1 MASPVI
7 QVKRGLYSNLPALK
21 SGEPGFT
28 TDKYD
33 LFVGLDE
40 TLGNNQFFG
49 SGRYWEREDGTNA
62 AQLKLVD
69 KDGSNG
75 INLQVPDTTAGIGT
89 WILPNSNTGSQYGLL
104 AIASTSGDERT
115 LEWTSITTNSFDAT
129 TLVIESEGI
138 SSNDS
143 DTQIPTTAAVKDYVD
158 TQITAQDLDF
168 AGDTGTGAV
177 DLDSQSFTIAGTSN
191 EIETSASG
199 QTITIGLPDDV
210 TIGQDLTVS
219 RDVQIVRNLNV
230 DGNITVGGTTATL
243 FTQTLKVADADL
255 ILGIRTD
262 GSGNDIS
269 TDNTAN
275 HGGIAIASTE
285 GNSLITLTNPGAGE
299 TLPSTYKKIMWFKEG
314 SFSGLGTDAWLINY
328 AVGIGSTQFPTGTRL
343 AAGNVQFTENDLA
356 VVRNINSTGVS
367 TLPTLDTTNATIDN
381 LTFTSGTAITSVDTD
396 LSTVSASDNTLA
408 SAKAIKSYVDG
419 EVSTVNTT
427 IGNIDLDFAGDTGT
441 GAVDLDSQSLSIVGT
456 SNEIE
461 TSASGQTLT
470 IGLPN
475 DVTIGQDLTVSRDV
489 QIVRNLNVDGNITV
503 GGTTAILFTQTLKVA
518 DADLILGIRT
528 DGLGNDISTDNTA
541 NHGGIAIASTEGN
554 PLITLTNPGVGETLP
569 STYKKIMWFK
579 AGSFSGLGTD
589 AWLINYAVGI
599 GSTQFP
605 TGTRLAAGNV
615 QFTENDLAVVRNINS
630 TGVSTL
636 PTLDTTNATIDNLT
650 FTSGTAITSVDTDLS
665 TVSTSDDTLASAK
678 AIKSYVDGEVSTVNT
693 TIGNIDLDFAGD
705 SGTGAVDL
713 DSQTFTIAG
722 TANEIET
729 SGSGQTLTIGLPNEV
744 AITTSLTAPK
754 IYVGSGNEAYLD
766 RANGSNGDLRI
777 FSTNNIIFNLDTT
790 DAVIFDYTQGYVGI
804 GSTTPTEKLDVIGTA
819 KVDGLK
825 FGSGTAVTS
834 VDTDLSSVSAS
845 DDTLASAKAIKSY
858 VDAQATAQDLDFAGD
873 TGSGSIDLDSET
885 FTIVGT
891 ENEIQTVGSGNTLT
905 IGLTETGVTA
915 DTYGSSTQVSQFTVD
930 ENGRITSASNVN
942 INFSDANVAT
952 ADSLTNSRNIAAT
965 GDIAWNVDFKGHE
978 DVSGIATLS
987 DTGVVAGTYGSST
1000 QVGIVTVDSKGRITS
1015 ASNVNINFSDANV
1028 ATASQVSTGTTTGT
1042 TSYYPTFVDSNNSTR
1057 QNESLYTDA
1066 GISYNP
1072 NTNAL
1077 NLTGALTVGGTLT
1090 ANGNVDLGNNNSDT
1104 VTFTAKVDSNILPST
1119 NNTRDLGSSSLKWN
1133 EVYATTVVGAII
1145 GNADTA
1151 DYATRAGLAT
1161 DLAINASN
1169 RLLYQASNN
1178 NTGVLPA
1185 GTSGQ
1190 LLKSNGTSAPSWV
1203 NASSVGKTYTL
1214 TAVDSG
1220 TNAILRLGDGTT
1232 NDDVKITA
1240 GSNITINPVAAG
1252 GFTIAASIPFNNYA
1266 RAINT
1271 TRVLSYSATWVN
1283 TQTSVT
1289 INKQSSSSAIYIT
1302 IEDALYAGNLG
1313 GHRLLRGSTVLVQ
1326 SSANSFGATP
1336 SGSIGWYGR
1345 QSITYIDN
1353 TTATGNITYKTQ
1365 IRLVTSN
1372 GFVAVNNNN
1381 LSGVNTRC
1389 TAVAIEI

>member
-168 AGDTGTGAV
+168 AGDSGTGAV
-177 DLDSQSFTIAGTSN
+177 DLDSQSLSIVGTSN

-199 QTITIGLPDDV
+199 QTLTIGLPNDV

-230 DGNITVGGTTATL
+230 DGNITVGGTAATL

-381 LTFTSGTAITSVDTD
+381 LTFTTGTAITSVDTD
-396 LSTVSASDNTLA
+396 LSSVSASDDTLA

-475 DVTIGQDLTVSRDV
+475 
-489 QIVRNLNVDGNITV
+489 
-503 GGTTAILFTQTLKVA
+503 
-518 DADLILGIRT
+518 
-528 DGLGNDISTDNTA
+528 
-541 NHGGIAIASTEGN
+541 
-554 PLITLTNPGVGETLP
+554 
-569 STYKKIMWFK
+569 
-579 AGSFSGLGTD
+579 
-589 AWLINYAVGI
+589 
-599 GSTQFP
+599 
-605 TGTRLAAGNV
+605 
-615 QFTENDLAVVRNINS
+615 
-630 TGVSTL
+630 
-636 PTLDTTNATIDNLT
+636 
-650 FTSGTAITSVDTDLS
+650 
-665 TVSTSDDTLASAK
+665 
-678 AIKSYVDGEVSTVNT
+678 
-693 TIGNIDLDFAGD
+693 
-705 SGTGAVDL
+705 
-713 DSQTFTIAG
+713 
-722 TANEIET
+722 
-729 SGSGQTLTIGLPNEV
+729 EV
-744 AITTSLTAPK
+744 AITNSLTAPK
-754 IYVGSGNEAYLD
+754 IYVGNTASYLD
-766 RANGSNGDLRI
+766 RANGDLRI
-777 FSTNNIIFNLDTT
+777 VNTDGIIFNLDGT
-790 DAVIFDYTQGYVGI
+790 DAVIFDHAQGYVGI

-858 VDAQATAQDLDFAGD
+858 VDTQVSTGVGNVSLDFAGD
-873 TGSGSIDLDSET
+873 TGSGTIDLDSET
-885 FTIVGT
+885 FTIAGT
-891 ENEIQTVGSGNTLT
+891 ANEIETVGSGNNVT
-905 IGLTETGVTA
+905 IGLPNEVA
-915 DTYGSSTQVSQFTVD
+915 
-930 ENGRITSASNVN
+930 IT
-942 INFSDANVAT
+942 T
-952 ADSLTNSRNIAAT
+952 SLTAPKIYVGSGNETYLDRANGPNGDLRIFSTNNIIFNLDTIDSVIFDYSQGYVGIGSTTPTQKLDVDGNLRVTGAYYDSSNDSGTSGYVLKSTAT
-965 GDIAWNVDFKGHE
+965 GTDRVDPTT
-978 DVSGIATLS
+978 VSGLQGTQGT
-987 DTGVVAGTYGSST
+987 TGAQGTQGT
-1000 QVGIVTVDSKGRITS
+1000 QGI
-1015 ASNVNINFSDANV
+1015 
-1028 ATASQVSTGTTTGT
+1028 TGAQGTTGT
-1042 TSYYPTFVDSNNSTR
+1042 QGT
-1057 QNESLYTDA
+1057 
-1066 GISYNP
+1066 
-1072 NTNAL
+1072 
-1077 NLTGALTVGGTLT
+1077 TGAQGTQGIQGVTGSQGTTGTQGTTGAQGTQGIQGVTGAKGTAGDGGT
-1090 ANGNVDLGNNNSDT
+1090 
-1104 VTFTAKVDSNILPST
+1104 
-1119 NNTRDLGSSSLKWN
+1119 
-1133 EVYATTVVGAII
+1133 
-1145 GNADTA
+1145 
-1151 DYATRAGLAT
+1151 
-1161 DLAINASN
+1161 
-1169 RLLYQASNN
+1169 
-1178 NTGVLPA
+1178 
-1185 GTSGQ
+1185 
-1190 LLKSNGTSAPSWV
+1190 
-1203 NASSVGKTYTL
+1203 
-1214 TAVDSG
+1214 
-1220 TNAILRLGDGTT
+1220 DG
-1232 NDDVKITA
+1232 
-1240 GSNITINPVAAG
+1240 
-1252 GFTIAASIPFNNYA
+1252 
-1266 RAINT
+1266 
-1271 TRVLSYSATWVN
+1271 
-1283 TQTSVT
+1283 
-1289 INKQSSSSAIYIT
+1289 
-1302 IEDALYAGNLG
+1302 
-1313 GHRLLRGSTVLVQ
+1313 
-1326 SSANSFGATP
+1326 
-1336 SGSIGWYGR
+1336 
-1345 QSITYIDN
+1345 
-1353 TTATGNITYKTQ
+1353 
-1365 IRLVTSN
+1365 
-1372 GFVAVNNNN
+1372 
-1381 LSGVNTRC
+1381 
-1389 TAVAIEI
+1389 

>member
-21 SGEPGFT
+21 AGEPGFT

-168 AGDTGTGAV
+168 AGDSGTGAV
-177 DLDSQSFTIAGTSN
+177 DLDSQSLSIVGTAN
-191 EIETSASG
+191 EIETSGSG
-199 QTITIGLPDDV
+199 QTLTIGLPNDV

-230 DGNITVGGTTATL
+230 DGNITVGGTAATL

-285 GNSLITLTNPGAGE
+285 GNSLITLTNPGVGE

-381 LTFTSGTAITSVDTD
+381 LTFTTGTAITSVDTD
-396 LSTVSASDNTLA
+396 LSSVSASDDTLA

-475 DVTIGQDLTVSRDV
+475 EVAITNSLTAPKIYVGNTASYLDRANGDLR
-489 QIVRNLNVDGNITV
+489 IVN
-503 GGTTAILFTQTLKVA
+503 
-518 DADLILGIRT
+518 T
-528 DGLGNDISTDNTA
+528 DGIIFNLD
-541 NHGGIAIASTEGN
+541 
-554 PLITLTNPGVGETLP
+554 
-569 STYKKIMWFK
+569 
-579 AGSFSGLGTD
+579 GTD
-589 AWLINYAVGI
+589 AVIFDHAQGYVGI
-599 GSTQFP
+599 GSTTP
-605 TGTRLAAGNV
+605 TEKLDVIGTAKVDGLKFG
-615 QFTENDLAVVRNINS
+615 
-630 TGVSTL
+630 
-636 PTLDTTNATIDNLT
+636 
-650 FTSGTAITSVDTDLS
+650 SGTAVTSVDTDLA
-665 TVSTSDDTLASAK
+665 TVSASDDTLASAK

-713 DSQTFTIAG
+713 DSQSLSIVG

-729 SGSGQTLTIGLPNEV
+729 SGSGQTLTIGLPN
-744 AITTSLTAPK
+744 
-754 IYVGSGNEAYLD
+754 D
-766 RANGSNGDLRI
+766 
-777 FSTNNIIFNLDTT
+777 
-790 DAVIFDYTQGYVGI
+790 
-804 GSTTPTEKLDVIGTA
+804 
-819 KVDGLK
+819 
-825 FGSGTAVTS
+825 
-834 VDTDLSSVSAS
+834 
-845 DDTLASAKAIKSY
+845 
-858 VDAQATAQDLDFAGD
+858 
-873 TGSGSIDLDSET
+873 
-885 FTIVGT
+885 
-891 ENEIQTVGSGNTLT
+891 
-905 IGLTETGVTA
+905 
-915 DTYGSSTQVSQFTVD
+915 
-930 ENGRITSASNVN
+930 
-942 INFSDANVAT
+942 
-952 ADSLTNSRNIAAT
+952 
-965 GDIAWNVDFKGHE
+965 
-978 DVSGIATLS
+978 
-987 DTGVVAGTYGSST
+987 
-1000 QVGIVTVDSKGRITS
+1000 VTV
-1015 ASNVNINFSDANV
+1015 SNNLTVSNNVTVQGNLTVN
-1028 ATASQVSTGTTTGT
+1028 GTTTQVNTSEVSVYDRTITLGIQTGSTPT
-1042 TSYYPTFVDSNNSTR
+1042 TTTWDLGVMMQYGDAGVAKTAGVIWEYSNERFQFSANSNN
-1057 QNESLYTDA
+1057 
-1066 GISYNP
+1066 
-1072 NTNAL
+1072 
-1077 NLTGALTVGGTLT
+1077 
-1090 ANGNVDLGNNNSDT
+1090 
-1104 VTFTAKVDSNILPST
+1104 PS
-1119 NNTRDLGSSSLKWN
+1119 
-1133 EVYATTVVGAII
+1133 
-1145 GNADTA
+1145 
-1151 DYATRAGLAT
+1151 
-1161 DLAINASN
+1161 
-1169 RLLYQASNN
+1169 
-1178 NTGVLPA
+1178 
-1185 GTSGQ
+1185 
-1190 LLKSNGTSAPSWV
+1190 
-1203 NASSVGKTYTL
+1203 
-1214 TAVDSG
+1214 SG
-1220 TNAILRLGDGTT
+1220 TNTT
-1232 NDDVKITA
+1232 APQITVATFAPIEIGSLWVNDCAGQSQVISCTGSTRNLENITVDA
-1240 GSNITINPVAAG
+1240 GS
-1252 GFTIAASIPFNNYA
+1252 F
-1266 RAINT
+1266 
-1271 TRVLSYSATWVN
+1271 
-1283 TQTSVT
+1283 
-1289 INKQSSSSAIYIT
+1289 
-1302 IEDALYAGNLG
+1302 
-1313 GHRLLRGSTVLVQ
+1313 
-1326 SSANSFGATP
+1326 
-1336 SGSIGWYGR
+1336 
-1345 QSITYIDN
+1345 
-1353 TTATGNITYKTQ
+1353 
-1365 IRLVTSN
+1365 
-1372 GFVAVNNNN
+1372 
-1381 LSGVNTRC
+1381 
-1389 TAVAIEI
+1389 

>member
-168 AGDTGTGAV
+168 AGDSGTGAV
-177 DLDSQSFTIAGTSN
+177 DLDSQSLSIVGTSN

-199 QTITIGLPDDV
+199 QTLTIGLPNDV

-230 DGNITVGGTTATL
+230 DGNITVGGTAATL

-285 GNSLITLTNPGAGE
+285 GNSLITLTNPGVGE

-381 LTFTSGTAITSVDTD
+381 LTFTTGTAITSVDTD
-396 LSTVSASDNTLA
+396 LSSVSASDDTLA

-475 DVTIGQDLTVSRDV
+475 EVAITNSLTAPKIYVGNTASYLDRANGDLR
-489 QIVRNLNVDGNITV
+489 IVN
-503 GGTTAILFTQTLKVA
+503 
-518 DADLILGIRT
+518 T
-528 DGLGNDISTDNTA
+528 DGIIFNLD
-541 NHGGIAIASTEGN
+541 
-554 PLITLTNPGVGETLP
+554 
-569 STYKKIMWFK
+569 
-579 AGSFSGLGTD
+579 GTD
-589 AWLINYAVGI
+589 AVIFDHAQGYVGI
-599 GSTQFP
+599 GSTTP
-605 TGTRLAAGNV
+605 TEKLDVIGTAKVDGLKFG
-615 QFTENDLAVVRNINS
+615 
-630 TGVSTL
+630 
-636 PTLDTTNATIDNLT
+636 
-650 FTSGTAITSVDTDLS
+650 SGTAVTSVDTDLA
-665 TVSTSDDTLASAK
+665 TVSASDDTLASAK

-713 DSQTFTIAG
+713 DSQSLSIVG

-729 SGSGQTLTIGLPNEV
+729 SGSGQTLTIGLPN
-744 AITTSLTAPK
+744 
-754 IYVGSGNEAYLD
+754 D
-766 RANGSNGDLRI
+766 
-777 FSTNNIIFNLDTT
+777 
-790 DAVIFDYTQGYVGI
+790 
-804 GSTTPTEKLDVIGTA
+804 
-819 KVDGLK
+819 
-825 FGSGTAVTS
+825 
-834 VDTDLSSVSAS
+834 
-845 DDTLASAKAIKSY
+845 
-858 VDAQATAQDLDFAGD
+858 
-873 TGSGSIDLDSET
+873 
-885 FTIVGT
+885 
-891 ENEIQTVGSGNTLT
+891 
-905 IGLTETGVTA
+905 
-915 DTYGSSTQVSQFTVD
+915 
-930 ENGRITSASNVN
+930 
-942 INFSDANVAT
+942 
-952 ADSLTNSRNIAAT
+952 
-965 GDIAWNVDFKGHE
+965 
-978 DVSGIATLS
+978 
-987 DTGVVAGTYGSST
+987 
-1000 QVGIVTVDSKGRITS
+1000 VTV
-1015 ASNVNINFSDANV
+1015 SNNLTVSNNVTVQGNLTVN
-1028 ATASQVSTGTTTGT
+1028 GTTTQVNTSEVSVYDRTITLGIQTGSTPT
-1042 TSYYPTFVDSNNSTR
+1042 TTTWDLGVMMQYGDAGVAKTAGVIWEYSNERFQFSANSNN
-1057 QNESLYTDA
+1057 
-1066 GISYNP
+1066 
-1072 NTNAL
+1072 
-1077 NLTGALTVGGTLT
+1077 
-1090 ANGNVDLGNNNSDT
+1090 
-1104 VTFTAKVDSNILPST
+1104 PS
-1119 NNTRDLGSSSLKWN
+1119 
-1133 EVYATTVVGAII
+1133 
-1145 GNADTA
+1145 
-1151 DYATRAGLAT
+1151 
-1161 DLAINASN
+1161 
-1169 RLLYQASNN
+1169 
-1178 NTGVLPA
+1178 
-1185 GTSGQ
+1185 
-1190 LLKSNGTSAPSWV
+1190 
-1203 NASSVGKTYTL
+1203 
-1214 TAVDSG
+1214 SG
-1220 TNAILRLGDGTT
+1220 TNTT
-1232 NDDVKITA
+1232 APQITVATFAPIEIGSLWVNDCAGQSQVISCTGSTRNLENITVDA
-1240 GSNITINPVAAG
+1240 GS
-1252 GFTIAASIPFNNYA
+1252 F
-1266 RAINT
+1266 
-1271 TRVLSYSATWVN
+1271 
-1283 TQTSVT
+1283 
-1289 INKQSSSSAIYIT
+1289 
-1302 IEDALYAGNLG
+1302 
-1313 GHRLLRGSTVLVQ
+1313 
-1326 SSANSFGATP
+1326 
-1336 SGSIGWYGR
+1336 
-1345 QSITYIDN
+1345 
-1353 TTATGNITYKTQ
+1353 
-1365 IRLVTSN
+1365 
-1372 GFVAVNNNN
+1372 
-1381 LSGVNTRC
+1381 
-1389 TAVAIEI
+1389 

>member
-210 TIGQDLTVS
+210 TIGDTLTVTGISTFTGQIDGNGGADISGGETTLSSATVSDLTSGRVVLAGTS
-219 RDVQIVRNLNV
+219 GAIEDSANLTF
-230 DGNITVGGTTATL
+230 DGTTLSAPT
-243 FTQTLKVADADL
+243 ADL
-255 ILGIRTD
+255 
-262 GSGNDIS
+262 
-269 TDNTAN
+269 
-275 HGGIAIASTE
+275 
-285 GNSLITLTNPGAGE
+285 
-299 TLPSTYKKIMWFKEG
+299 
-314 SFSGLGTDAWLINY
+314 
-328 AVGIGSTQFPTGTRL
+328 
-343 AAGNVQFTENDLA
+343 
-356 VVRNINSTGVS
+356 
-367 TLPTLDTTNATIDN
+367 TNATIDN

-665 TVSTSDDTLASAK
+665 TVSASDNTLASAK

-705 SGTGAVDL
+705 TGTGAVDL
-713 DSQTFTIAG
+713 DSQSMSIVG
-722 TANEIET
+722 TSNEIET
-729 SGSGQTLTIGLPNEV
+729 SASGQTLTIGLPNEV

-754 IYVGSGNEAYLD
+754 IYIGTDNQAYLD
-766 RANGSNGDLRI
+766 RANGSCGDLRI
-777 FSTNNIIFNLDTT
+777 VNSDSIIFNLDGA
-790 DAVIFDYTQGYVGI
+790 DAVVFDSLTGSVGI
-804 GSTTPTEKLDVIGTA
+804 GSTTPTQKLDVIGTA
-819 KVDGLK
+819 
-825 FGSGTAVTS
+825 
-834 VDTDLSSVSAS
+834 
-845 DDTLASAKAIKSY
+845 
-858 VDAQATAQDLDFAGD
+858 
-873 TGSGSIDLDSET
+873 
-885 FTIVGT
+885 
-891 ENEIQTVGSGNTLT
+891 
-905 IGLTETGVTA
+905 
-915 DTYGSSTQVSQFTVD
+915 
-930 ENGRITSASNVN
+930 
-942 INFSDANVAT
+942 
-952 ADSLTNSRNIAAT
+952 
-965 GDIAWNVDFKGHE
+965 
-978 DVSGIATLS
+978 
-987 DTGVVAGTYGSST
+987 
-1000 QVGIVTVDSKGRITS
+1000 
-1015 ASNVNINFSDANV
+1015 
-1028 ATASQVSTGTTTGT
+1028 
-1042 TSYYPTFVDSNNSTR
+1042 
-1057 QNESLYTDA
+1057 
-1066 GISYNP
+1066 
-1072 NTNAL
+1072 
-1077 NLTGALTVGGTLT
+1077 
-1090 ANGNVDLGNNNSDT
+1090 
-1104 VTFTAKVDSNILPST
+1104 
-1119 NNTRDLGSSSLKWN
+1119 
-1133 EVYATTVVGAII
+1133 
-1145 GNADTA
+1145 
-1151 DYATRAGLAT
+1151 
-1161 DLAINASN
+1161 
-1169 RLLYQASNN
+1169 
-1178 NTGVLPA
+1178 
-1185 GTSGQ
+1185 
-1190 LLKSNGTSAPSWV
+1190 
-1203 NASSVGKTYTL
+1203 
-1214 TAVDSG
+1214 
-1220 TNAILRLGDGTT
+1220 
-1232 NDDVKITA
+1232 
-1240 GSNITINPVAAG
+1240 
-1252 GFTIAASIPFNNYA
+1252 
-1266 RAINT
+1266 
-1271 TRVLSYSATWVN
+1271 
-1283 TQTSVT
+1283 
-1289 INKQSSSSAIYIT
+1289 
-1302 IEDALYAGNLG
+1302 
-1313 GHRLLRGSTVLVQ
+1313 
-1326 SSANSFGATP
+1326 
-1336 SGSIGWYGR
+1336 
-1345 QSITYIDN
+1345 
-1353 TTATGNITYKTQ
+1353 
-1365 IRLVTSN
+1365 
-1372 GFVAVNNNN
+1372 
-1381 LSGVNTRC
+1381 
-1389 TAVAIEI
+1389 

>member
-1 MASPVI
+1 MTSPVI

-21 SGEPGFT
+21 AGEPGFT

-168 AGDTGTGAV
+168 AGDSGTGAV
-177 DLDSQSFTIAGTSN
+177 DLDSQSLSIVGTAN
-191 EIETSASG
+191 EIETSGSG
-199 QTITIGLPDDV
+199 QTLTIGLPNDV

-230 DGNITVGGTTATL
+230 DGNITVGGTAATL

-285 GNSLITLTNPGAGE
+285 GNSLITLTNPGVGE

-381 LTFTSGTAITSVDTD
+381 LTFTTGTAITSVDTD
-396 LSTVSASDNTLA
+396 LSSVSASDDTLA

-475 DVTIGQDLTVSRDV
+475 EVAITNSLTAPKIYVGNTASYLDRANGDLR
-489 QIVRNLNVDGNITV
+489 IVN
-503 GGTTAILFTQTLKVA
+503 
-518 DADLILGIRT
+518 T
-528 DGLGNDISTDNTA
+528 DGIIFNLD
-541 NHGGIAIASTEGN
+541 
-554 PLITLTNPGVGETLP
+554 
-569 STYKKIMWFK
+569 
-579 AGSFSGLGTD
+579 GTD
-589 AWLINYAVGI
+589 AVIFDHAQGYVGI
-599 GSTQFP
+599 GSTTP
-605 TGTRLAAGNV
+605 TEKLDVIGTAKVDGLKFG
-615 QFTENDLAVVRNINS
+615 
-630 TGVSTL
+630 
-636 PTLDTTNATIDNLT
+636 
-650 FTSGTAITSVDTDLS
+650 SGTAVTSVDTDLA
-665 TVSTSDDTLASAK
+665 TVSASDDTLASAK

-713 DSQTFTIAG
+713 DSQSLSIVG

-729 SGSGQTLTIGLPNEV
+729 SGSGQTLTIGLPN
-744 AITTSLTAPK
+744 
-754 IYVGSGNEAYLD
+754 D
-766 RANGSNGDLRI
+766 
-777 FSTNNIIFNLDTT
+777 
-790 DAVIFDYTQGYVGI
+790 
-804 GSTTPTEKLDVIGTA
+804 
-819 KVDGLK
+819 
-825 FGSGTAVTS
+825 
-834 VDTDLSSVSAS
+834 
-845 DDTLASAKAIKSY
+845 
-858 VDAQATAQDLDFAGD
+858 
-873 TGSGSIDLDSET
+873 
-885 FTIVGT
+885 
-891 ENEIQTVGSGNTLT
+891 
-905 IGLTETGVTA
+905 
-915 DTYGSSTQVSQFTVD
+915 
-930 ENGRITSASNVN
+930 
-942 INFSDANVAT
+942 
-952 ADSLTNSRNIAAT
+952 
-965 GDIAWNVDFKGHE
+965 
-978 DVSGIATLS
+978 
-987 DTGVVAGTYGSST
+987 
-1000 QVGIVTVDSKGRITS
+1000 VTV
-1015 ASNVNINFSDANV
+1015 SNNLTVSNNVTVQGNLTVN
-1028 ATASQVSTGTTTGT
+1028 GTTTQVNTSEVSVYDRTITLGIQTGSTPT
-1042 TSYYPTFVDSNNSTR
+1042 TTTWDLGVMMQYGDAGVAKTAGVIWEYSNERFQFSANSNN
-1057 QNESLYTDA
+1057 
-1066 GISYNP
+1066 
-1072 NTNAL
+1072 
-1077 NLTGALTVGGTLT
+1077 
-1090 ANGNVDLGNNNSDT
+1090 
-1104 VTFTAKVDSNILPST
+1104 PS
-1119 NNTRDLGSSSLKWN
+1119 
-1133 EVYATTVVGAII
+1133 
-1145 GNADTA
+1145 
-1151 DYATRAGLAT
+1151 
-1161 DLAINASN
+1161 
-1169 RLLYQASNN
+1169 
-1178 NTGVLPA
+1178 
-1185 GTSGQ
+1185 
-1190 LLKSNGTSAPSWV
+1190 
-1203 NASSVGKTYTL
+1203 
-1214 TAVDSG
+1214 SG
-1220 TNAILRLGDGTT
+1220 TNTT
-1232 NDDVKITA
+1232 APQITVATFAPIEIGSLWVNDCAGQSQVISCTGSTRNLENITVDA
-1240 GSNITINPVAAG
+1240 GS
-1252 GFTIAASIPFNNYA
+1252 F
-1266 RAINT
+1266 
-1271 TRVLSYSATWVN
+1271 
-1283 TQTSVT
+1283 
-1289 INKQSSSSAIYIT
+1289 
-1302 IEDALYAGNLG
+1302 
-1313 GHRLLRGSTVLVQ
+1313 
-1326 SSANSFGATP
+1326 
-1336 SGSIGWYGR
+1336 
-1345 QSITYIDN
+1345 
-1353 TTATGNITYKTQ
+1353 
-1365 IRLVTSN
+1365 
-1372 GFVAVNNNN
+1372 
-1381 LSGVNTRC
+1381 
-1389 TAVAIEI
+1389 

>member
-243 FTQTLKVADADL
+243 KVADADL

-285 GNSLITLTNPGAGE
+285 GNPLITLTNPGA
-299 TLPSTYKKIMWFKEG
+299 
-314 SFSGLGTDAWLINY
+314 
-328 AVGIGSTQFPTGTRL
+328 
-343 AAGNVQFTENDLA
+343 
-356 VVRNINSTGVS
+356 
-367 TLPTLDTTNATIDN
+367 
-381 LTFTSGTAITSVDTD
+381 
-396 LSTVSASDNTLA
+396 
-408 SAKAIKSYVDG
+408 
-419 EVSTVNTT
+419 
-427 IGNIDLDFAGDTGT
+427 
-441 GAVDLDSQSLSIVGT
+441 
-456 SNEIE
+456 
-461 TSASGQTLT
+461 
-470 IGLPN
+470 
-475 DVTIGQDLTVSRDV
+475 
-489 QIVRNLNVDGNITV
+489 
-503 GGTTAILFTQTLKVA
+503 
-518 DADLILGIRT
+518 
-528 DGLGNDISTDNTA
+528 
-541 NHGGIAIASTEGN
+541 
-554 PLITLTNPGVGETLP
+554 GETLP

-729 SGSGQTLTIGLPNEV
+729 SASGQTLTVGLPNEV

-754 IYVGSGNEAYLD
+754 IYVGTDNQAYLD
-766 RANGSNGDLRI
+766 RANGSSGDLRI

-930 ENGRITSASNVN
+930 ENGRITSASSVN
-942 INFSDANVAT
+942 IDFGNANVAT
-952 ADSLTNSRNIAAT
+952 ADSLTNSRAIEATGDISWAVNFKGHENVSADATLTSIITPGTVGSSTQVGVVTFDAKGRITSASNVNIDFGNANVATADSLTDSRNIAAT

-978 DVSGIATLS
+978 NVSGIATLKDVGPGAGTYGGENTKVLSLTLDSKGRVTGVSSVSIDFGNANVATADSLTDSRNIAATGDIAWNVDFKGHENVTGIATLS

-1028 ATASQVSTGTTTGT
+1028 ATA
-1042 TSYYPTFVDSNNSTR
+1042 DS
-1057 QNESLYTDA
+1057 
-1066 GISYNP
+1066 
-1072 NTNAL
+1072 
-1077 NLTGALTVGGTLT
+1077 
-1090 ANGNVDLGNNNSDT
+1090 
-1104 VTFTAKVDSNILPST
+1104 
-1119 NNTRDLGSSSLKWN
+1119 
-1133 EVYATTVVGAII
+1133 
-1145 GNADTA
+1145 
-1151 DYATRAGLAT
+1151 
-1161 DLAINASN
+1161 
-1169 RLLYQASNN
+1169 
-1178 NTGVLPA
+1178 
-1185 GTSGQ
+1185 
-1190 LLKSNGTSAPSWV
+1190 
-1203 NASSVGKTYTL
+1203 
-1214 TAVDSG
+1214 
-1220 TNAILRLGDGTT
+1220 
-1232 NDDVKITA
+1232 
-1240 GSNITINPVAAG
+1240 
-1252 GFTIAASIPFNNYA
+1252 
-1266 RAINT
+1266 
-1271 TRVLSYSATWVN
+1271 
-1283 TQTSVT
+1283 
-1289 INKQSSSSAIYIT
+1289 
-1302 IEDALYAGNLG
+1302 
-1313 GHRLLRGSTVLVQ
+1313 
-1326 SSANSFGATP
+1326 
-1336 SGSIGWYGR
+1336 
-1345 QSITYIDN
+1345 
-1353 TTATGNITYKTQ
+1353 
-1365 IRLVTSN
+1365 
-1372 GFVAVNNNN
+1372 
-1381 LSGVNTRC
+1381 
-1389 TAVAIEI
+1389 